1 MAEARNITIN
11 ISTLTIV
18 KVIAVIVGLAFLY
31 AIRDVIG
38 VLVVAFVLA
47 SALTPFVDWLNKRL
61 SIPRIFGIV
70 IVYVVLLG
78 IISVILAL
86 LIPAIV
92 NQVSDIANNFP
103 QYYNKIQTEFGS
115 IKNFSITQSFVDKL
129 QSSLQS
135 LNISVG
141 QATGG
146 VFTAISSIFGGIFT
160 FIGIVVITFYLILQE
175 QTTRN
180 FLKSIVPIK
189 YLPTVTPIFDAIQVK
204 MGGWLRGQ
212 LALSAIIFLADWIGL
227 TILGVHNALILALF
241 AGLMEI
247 VPFIGST
254 IAAIPAVF
262 FGFTQSSWQGFA
274 VIILFILV
282 QQFENNIIVPKV
294 MQKAV
299 GLNPL
304 IVIVAML
311 VAAKI
316 AGIAG
321 LLLAVPAVLIIE
333 TIIKRLYKFKEEET
347 DRNKSIAED
356 LPTP

>member
-212 LALSAIIFLADWIGL
+212 LVLSAIIFLRTGL
-227 TILGVHNALILALF
+227 A
-241 AGLMEI
+241 
-247 VPFIGST
+247 
-254 IAAIPAVF
+254 
-262 FGFTQSSWQGFA
+262 
-274 VIILFILV
+274 
-282 QQFENNIIVPKV
+282 
-294 MQKAV
+294 
-299 GLNPL
+299 
-304 IVIVAML
+304 
-311 VAAKI
+311 
-316 AGIAG
+316 
-321 LLLAVPAVLIIE
+321 
-333 TIIKRLYKFKEEET
+333 
-347 DRNKSIAED
+347 
-356 LPTP
+356 